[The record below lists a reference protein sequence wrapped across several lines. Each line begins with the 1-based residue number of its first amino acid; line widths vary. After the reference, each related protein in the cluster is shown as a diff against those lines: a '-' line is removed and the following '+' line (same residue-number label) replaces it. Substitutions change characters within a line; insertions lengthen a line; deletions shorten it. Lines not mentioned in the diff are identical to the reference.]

1 MESIGSLQ
9 QEKEKLQKQKDGLL
23 LQIFL
28 RIALLVAAGL
38 AYGLF
43 MSFFSPI
50 EDPLETLIFFIL
62 AALAVFLWI
71 RFMVQLFRIYKV
83 QFEINKNNKKLLKKI
98 AVEDHDQN
106 KGKGN
111 GSWS

>member
-1 MESIGSLQ
+1 MESRSSLQ

-28 RIALLVAAGL
+28 RIALLVAAGI

-50 EDPLETLIFFIL
+50 EGTVETLVFFIL
-62 AALAVFLWI
+62 AALAVFFWI
-71 RFMVQLFRIYKV
+71 RFMVQLFRVYKV

-98 AVEDHDQN
+98 AEEDQGHN
-106 KGKGN
+106 KGKGT

>member
-1 MESIGSLQ
+1 MESRNSLQ

-28 RIALLVAAGL
+28 RIALLVAAGI

-50 EDPLETLIFFIL
+50 EGAVETIIFFVL

-71 RFMVQLFRIYKV
+71 RFMVQLFRVYKV

-98 AVEDHDQN
+98 AEEDQGQN
-106 KGKGN
+106 KGKGT

>member
-1 MESIGSLQ
+1 MESRASLQ

-28 RIALLVAAGL
+28 RIGLLVAAGL

-50 EDPLETLIFFIL
+50 EGIVETLIFFIL

-98 AVEDHDQN
+98 AEEDQEQI
-106 KGKGN
+106 KGKGTS
-111 GSWS
+111 SWS

>member
-1 MESIGSLQ
+1 MESRASLQ
-9 QEKEKLQKQKDGLL
+9 QEKEKLQKQKDKLL
-23 LQIFL
+23 LQTFL
-28 RIALLVAAGL
+28 RIALLVAAGI

-43 MSFFSPI
+43 MSFFSPV
-50 EDPLETLIFFIL
+50 ETLIFFLL

-71 RFMVQLFRIYKV
+71 RFMVPLFRVYKV

-98 AVEDHDQN
+98 AVEYHEQN

>member
-1 MESIGSLQ
+1 MESIGSLH

-23 LQIFL
+23 LQVFL
-28 RIALLVAAGL
+28 RIALLIAAGL

-43 MSFFSPI
+43 MSYFSPI
-50 EDPLETLIFFIL
+50 EGIVETIIFFVL

-71 RFMVQLFRIYKV
+71 RFMVQLFRVYKL

-98 AVEDHDQN
+98 AEEGQGHN
-106 KGKGN
+106 KGKGT